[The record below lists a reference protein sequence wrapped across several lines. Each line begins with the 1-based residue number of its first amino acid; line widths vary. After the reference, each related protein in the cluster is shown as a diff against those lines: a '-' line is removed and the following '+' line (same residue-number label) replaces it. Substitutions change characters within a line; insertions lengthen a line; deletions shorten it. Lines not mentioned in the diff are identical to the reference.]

1 MVKRRAEA
9 TVTASLVLTRNR
21 QVYHQ
26 RLANG
31 ITLLV
36 TENPA
41 ADIVSA
47 RMFLK
52 AGSRWDQPHQAG
64 LSNLVASVL
73 TKGSAKY
80 SSLEIAEQ
88 VESIGASLGTDAAAD
103 YFLINVKTVSQDFP
117 AIFTLAGEVMRHP
130 SFPES
135 EIELEK
141 RLTLQSIRSRREQPF
156 NVALEHLRKIMYGSH
171 PYALSTLG
179 SEATVADLKRDD
191 LVQYHQQFFRPDRLV
206 ISIAGRIDGPSA
218 AALVESV
225 LGDWQTS
232 RDVASHDPA
241 SPATQP
247 DRKIIAQETQ
257 QSIVMLG
264 YLAPA
269 LPTAVDADSTDYVAL
284 KLLNTYLGSGLSS
297 RLFVELR
304 EKRGLAYEVSAFYPT
319 HLDPAQF
326 VAYMGTAPDNTQTAL
341 DGLHTEIDRLVQS
354 PLSDSEIQT
363 AKNKFLGQYALGK
376 QTNAQ
381 IAQAFGWYES
391 TGLGL
396 GFDASFP
403 EQIAALTAD
412 QIQTAAQNHLQ
423 RPYISILGPEAIVN
437 GLDFGAIGDHNG

>member
-1 MVKRRAEA
+1 
-9 TVTASLVLTRNR
+9 VTASLVLTRNR
-21 QVYHQ
+21 QVYRQH
-26 RLANG
+26 LANG

-41 ADIVSA
+41 ADIISA

-52 AGSRWDQPHQAG
+52 AGSRWDAAPQAG

-73 TKGSAKY
+73 TKGSARY
-80 SSLEIAEQ
+80 SSLEIAAQ
-88 VESIGASLGTDAAAD
+88 VESVGASLGTDAAAD

-117 AIFTLAGEVMRHP
+117 AIFKLAGEVMRHP
-130 SFPES
+130 TFPES

-156 NVALEHLRKIMYGSH
+156 NVALEHLRQIMYGAH

-179 SEATVADLKRDD
+179 SEATVAELTRDD

-218 AALVESV
+218 AALVETV
-225 LGDWQTS
+225 LGDWQVSTDATS
-232 RDVASHDPA
+232 PDPA
-241 SPATQP
+241 APATQP
-247 DRKIIAQETQ
+247 NRKIIAQETQ

-269 LPTAVDADSTDYVAL
+269 VPTGMNADGTIATEAATDYVAL

-341 DGLHTEIDRLVQS
+341 DGLHTEIDRLVQN
-354 PLSDSEIQT
+354 PLSDTEVQN

-391 TGLGL
+391 VGLGL

-403 EQIAALTAD
+403 EQIAALTPT
-412 QIQTAAQNHLQ
+412 QIQTAAKNHLQ
-423 RPYISILGPEAIVN
+423 NPYISILGPDAIVN
-437 GLDFGAIGDHNG
+437 GLDFGAVGDHNG